1 MAVNPKLIIMA
12 VEAAGNEKVRKAV
25 LYTVFM
31 ALGVVMLIFA
41 AFSGLISGLFSVI
54 QNSDLKNHWNYFRN
68 NVSEIFSG
76 IEGDINTDVKA
87 EVYDFM
93 PEFSVNLSKAT
104 IANNFDGSSLI
115 LYDESEI
122 EQAQNI
128 MLDYAEQLRAIK
140 TQEDFDSYISS
151 FDTELSFSEI
161 SNIRFTDDTGIDSIS
176 EYGDGLKKFLYHR
189 AMEQVPAYSYTFEK
203 ITVDEKPADR
213 QTLVVTSP
221 GGSTQTVEYTCI
233 GGGSRTLQSRNPKP
247 GMDAGHQ
254 CFGGEIYLPEFL
266 AMYDIRQMREYLI
279 AVSEGSAP
287 GIDKQIE
294 EAVGGI
300 PETAEAAQEYLD
312 SAWYSII
319 DGRGAINLDLFEVS
333 NLKSLM
339 EDASMDGAVSITT
352 ERTSDKLSITLETV
366 GSDMWKEIF
375 CIDESLWGYVAQ
387 SQLAIE
393 MALDEAGIPQD
404 ERTISL
410 DNMVQLALFTYF
422 EGFFELP
429 VSSSDL
435 ATGSSGILS
444 QCGDVSILHKYKY
457 SAKDYGVPEN
467 GITLVLG
474 GKCAVYANLLDCGD
488 CIQDA
493 YIYDVWNMDE
503 QDIDTVHECRTFN
516 QSAVTIAYIIDTDQ
530 FEADYGFPFPQI
542 NGVSDTGTVTLFLE
556 FTCLSSVEFTD
567 LDIGTSIYDIS
578 DNLLVGYSHDGYY
591 SDQRDMGLWRHS
603 LNRDE
608 CVPHV
613 GIKTYFM
620 SGEVSQL
627 EPPQGVHAYGG
638 PCVKKL
644 GAAAN
649 PRLWFKGFRTGMSE
663 ELFGTIEAVRM

>member
-54 QNSDLKNHWNYFRN
+54 QNSDLKNHWNYFRSN
-68 NVSEIFSG
+68 ISEIFSG

-140 TQEDFDSYISS
+140 TQEDFDSFISG

-161 SNIRFTDDTGIDSIS
+161 SSIRFTDDIGIDRIS
-176 EYGDGLKKFLYHR
+176 EYGDDLKKFLYNR
-189 AMEQVPAYSYTFEK
+189 AMEQMPAYSYTFEK
-203 ITVDEKPADR
+203 ITVDDKPADR

-221 GGSTQTVEYTCI
+221 DGSTQTVEYTCI
-233 GGGSRTLQSRNPKP
+233 G
-247 GMDAGHQ
+247 
-254 CFGGEIYLPEFL
+254 GGEIYLPEFL

-287 GIDKQIE
+287 VIDKQIE

-339 EDASMDGAVSITT
+339 ENASMDSAVSITT

-375 CIDESLWGYVAQ
+375 FIDESLWGYVSQ

-435 ATGSSGILS
+435 LAGSSGILS
-444 QCGDVSILHKYKY
+444 QCGDVSTLHKYKY
-457 SAKDYGVPEN
+457 SAKDYGVSEN
-467 GITLVLG
+467 GITLELG

-556 FTCLSSVEFTD
+556 FSCLSSVEFTD

-578 DNLLVGYSHDGYY
+578 DDLLAGYSHDGYY
-591 SDQRDMGLWRHS
+591 SDQQDMGLWRHS

-620 SGEVSQL
+620 SGEVSQP
-627 EPPQGVHAYGG
+627 EPPQGVHAYCG
-638 PCVKKL
+638 PSVKKL

-649 PRLWFKGFRTGMSE
+649 PRLWFKGFRTGMSD
-663 ELFGTIEAVRM
+663 ELFATIKAVG